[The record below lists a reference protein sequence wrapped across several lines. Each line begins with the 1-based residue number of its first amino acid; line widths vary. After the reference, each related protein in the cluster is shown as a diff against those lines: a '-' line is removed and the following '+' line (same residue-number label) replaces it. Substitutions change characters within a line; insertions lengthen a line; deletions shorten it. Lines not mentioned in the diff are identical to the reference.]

1 MSYKSYLLAS
11 ISKKLSV
18 LNLYFSS
25 YHPQVDRNE
34 NAENVEFQRERHLG
48 LAKDEGGL
56 Q

>member
-1 MSYKSYLLAS
+1 M
-11 ISKKLSV
+11 SV

-25 YHPQVDRNE
+25 YPQVDRNE